1 VRPAKVNAKVLK
13 DFLKNAELAAINK
26 VLGLQFGV
34 TYTADNVRRLLRYDH
49 FVIFCDQVLRRDVD
63 VCVSVCVWV
72 CVCVCEREKGVCTC
86 VLVYICKY
94 IYMYV
99 YM

>member
-1 VRPAKVNAKVLK
+1 MRPAKVNAKVLK

-49 FVIFCDQVLRRDVD
+49 FVIFCDQVLRRDVY
-63 VCVSVCVWV
+63 VCVSVCAWV
-72 CVCVCEREKGVCTC
+72 CVCVREREGCVYVCAC
-86 VLVYICKY
+86 M
-94 IYMYV
+94 YM
-99 YM
+99 